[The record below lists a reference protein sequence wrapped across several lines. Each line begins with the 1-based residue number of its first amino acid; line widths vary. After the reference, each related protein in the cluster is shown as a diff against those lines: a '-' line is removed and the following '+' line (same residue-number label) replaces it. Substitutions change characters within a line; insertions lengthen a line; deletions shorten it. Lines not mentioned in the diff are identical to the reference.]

1 MTDSNPLINQF
12 IEQYLSVPLHQHLQL
27 SFKARE
33 NNHVTVKFPMR
44 EALIGNPYTQIL
56 HGGTLAAALDAVSG
70 LCAALSVFDK
80 QPELTLEVMT
90 ALIRDISTTNLQINY
105 LRPGSGQFFDIDAKT
120 IRSGRRLTVVESRC
134 HDNQSRL
141 IANCSAQF
149 ITG

>member
-70 LCAALSVFDK
+70 LCATLSVFDK